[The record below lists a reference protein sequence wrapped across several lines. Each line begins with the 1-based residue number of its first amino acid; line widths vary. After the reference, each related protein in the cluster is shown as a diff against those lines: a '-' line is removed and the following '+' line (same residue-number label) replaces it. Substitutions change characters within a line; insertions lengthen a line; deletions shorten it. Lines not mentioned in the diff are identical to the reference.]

1 MNGFITILVNSDN
14 LFNIYENNLMDFYD
28 FVQNNIVSI
37 EGDWNNSQE
46 IKITPSD
53 SSLKDLK

>member
-1 MNGFITILVNSDN
+1 LNGFITILVNSDN

-37 EGDWNNSQE
+37 EGD
-46 IKITPSD
+46 
-53 SSLKDLK
+53 